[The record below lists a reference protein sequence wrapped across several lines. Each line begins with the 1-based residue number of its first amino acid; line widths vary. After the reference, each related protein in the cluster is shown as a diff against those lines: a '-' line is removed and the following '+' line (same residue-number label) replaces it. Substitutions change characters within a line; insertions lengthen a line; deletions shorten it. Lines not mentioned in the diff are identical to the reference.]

1 MAGQE
6 RKLKMAQFS
15 IGQIEKITGV
25 KSHILRYWEDSLPVF
40 APKKEYSG
48 RRVYSLKDVELI
60 MRMKYLV
67 YTRKFT
73 VEGACAQI
81 VRDAKGIRGNEEAV
95 IEIRKIRGE
104 LSELFFELAEI
115 RAACKN
121 KKSETA
127 DE

>member
-1 MAGQE
+1 
-6 RKLKMAQFS
+6 MAQFS

-40 APKKEYSG
+40 APKREYSG